1 MGPKGV
7 AAAAVA
13 FVSLGLGAGCGSSRE
28 PAPPEPVAGPA
39 VDPAVGPA
47 VGPVDPALGPS
58 PGGALDPAAASS
70 PAGITELPVF
80 DPEAGHLDR
89 DTPAASVPATRPRRG
104 ARMLGILLR
113 SSPAG
118 ALAAVDGQPV
128 GRTPAYWEGEL
139 TGGER
144 EFTFSLPG
152 HISARYRFVPITNG
166 VVHGHLEAISAAAGG
181 SVSAAPPL
189 VPASRAPTGTSAP
202 VAPAPPPAAPK
213 VVPQGGPS
221 ATLEG
226 AGAASEGGAG
236 PAGAAGTSPTAPTAP
251 ATPEAPAP
259 TAPPPAMPEASPAS
273 PPPMASPPP
282 AGAAQ

>member
-70 PAGITELPVF
+70 PAGITELPGF

-89 DTPAASVPATRPRRG
+89 DTPAASAPATRPRRG

-181 SVSAAPPL
+181 SVSAAPL